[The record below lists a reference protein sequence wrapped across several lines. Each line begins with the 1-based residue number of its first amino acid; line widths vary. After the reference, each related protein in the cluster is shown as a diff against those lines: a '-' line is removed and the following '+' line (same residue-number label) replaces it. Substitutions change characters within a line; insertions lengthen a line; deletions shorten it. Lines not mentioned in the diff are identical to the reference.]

1 MNRRSI
7 SIREWCKDLWFPPAP
22 TVRTTLPKRE
32 TPVRPDG
39 WSRRALHEAT
49 SARFALFFT
58 GRKPA
63 DRKRRAAR
71 LHRWSWALRKRAAK
85 ARLERFGLDVTGHGA
100 ADVRRVMRNAR
111 KAERA

>member
-1 MNRRSI
+1 MNRRSV
-7 SIREWCKDLWFPPAP
+7 SIREFCKDLWFPPAP
-22 TVRTTLPKRE
+22 TVRAELPNRE

-49 SARFALFFT
+49 SARFLAFFT

-71 LHRWSWALRKRAAK
+71 LRRWSWAFRKQLAK
-85 ARLERFGLDVTGHGA
+85 ARLERFGLDVTGHDA
-100 ADVRRVMRNAR
+100 ANVRRVMRNAR
-111 KAERA
+111 KAERC